1 MFFIYYLSYQKNEN
15 NSRYL
20 LENQL
25 ENIKVIWSKFNIK
38 NI

>member
-1 MFFIYYLSYQKNEN
+1 MFFIYYLSHQKNEN

>member
-25 ENIKVIWSKFNIK
+25 ENIKVI
-38 NI
+38 